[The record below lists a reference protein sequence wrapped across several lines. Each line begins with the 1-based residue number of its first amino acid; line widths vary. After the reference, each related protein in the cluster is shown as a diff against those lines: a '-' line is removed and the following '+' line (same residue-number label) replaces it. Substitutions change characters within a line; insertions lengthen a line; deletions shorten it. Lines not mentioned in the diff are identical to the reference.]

1 MSKEDVKLQIDD
13 SALIIS
19 GEKKN
24 EEEMKDGGVFRTERY
39 YGYFQRAIPPP
50 EDVDKEKV
58 DAEFKKGVLT
68 VRLPKLESAKTRGRH
83 IEVKG

>member
-24 EEEMKDGGVFRTERY
+24 EEEMKDGGLFRTERY
-39 YGYFQRAIPPP
+39 YGYFQRAIPLP
-50 EDVDKEKV
+50 EDVDKENV
-58 DAEFKKGVLT
+58 NAEFKKGVLT